1 MKTETK
7 PEMKA
12 EEAKREFQRKYA
24 AKTYRLNPET
34 LQREQTGYDINFMLD
49 LNALL
54 DEHYVEREKYERV
67 LNQLAIHEEDCG
79 VDDD

>member
-1 MKTETK
+1 METK
-7 PEMKA
+7 PDMKA
-12 EEAKREFQRKYA
+12 EEAKRELAEKWGIEYVDTGGFAGYKP
-24 AKTYRLNPET
+24 TNPANAEC
-34 LQREQTGYDINFMLD
+34 LSD

-79 VDDD
+79 VDD